1 MGEPAKGTKKS
12 DSLDNI
18 NEWCFITEADCV
30 DGVDT
35 LSELFEADTDSDI
48 SNLID
53 DLDTVNQG
61 NSLAL
66 YNEQVTEECE
76 TAIADLKRKFI
87 ASPERSV
94 ENLSPRLQAVHISP
108 QRLIKRKLFEDSG
121 LGDDET
127 AHSLTQVDSSAPI
140 TSTNIS
146 QESYTILHSSNRKAT
161 LLTKFKSKFN
171 VSFNELTRNFKSD
184 KTCTPNWIIAVF
196 AVAEEIIEASKIT
209 LQQHCEYL
217 QLIPSDFSALY
228 AIEFKNTKNRDTVC
242 KLFNAI
248 LGVHEHQLLV
258 EPPRNR
264 SPAAALY
271 FYQKAIA
278 KIGFKS
284 GSFPQWISSQ
294 TLLSHQLAAAET
306 FKLSDMVQW
315 AYDNEYTEDSQI
327 AYFYAQY
334 AEVNSNAA
342 AFLQSNQQYKYVK
355 DCANMVRMYKRQ
367 ELKNMSM
374 GQWIRKCCTDIPD
387 GDEWKVIAKYLKYQG
402 VNFLSFLIALKQFFK
417 CIPKKSCIVIYG
429 APDTG
434 KSFFCF
440 SLIKLL
446 QGKIVSYM
454 NKASHFWLTPLLDG
468 KVGLLDDATHSCWT
482 FLDMYMRNAFDGN
495 LVSVDVKHKNLQQI
509 KLPPMFITTNVDVPK
524 EPTLMYLYSRLTCFE
539 FPNKMP
545 FDDIGNP
552 LFNIT
557 TQCWAMFFRKFFN
570 QLELTEDDGDS
581 ADSDRPFCCTAR
593 NSDEF
598 N

>member
-1 MGEPAKGTKKS
+1 MGEPAKGIEKS
-12 DSLDNI
+12 ESLDNI
-18 NEWCFITEADCV
+18 NDWCFITEADCI
-30 DGVDT
+30 DDVDT

-53 DLDTVNQG
+53 DLDPVNQG

-66 YNEQVTEECE
+66 YNEQVNEECE
-76 TAIADLKRKFI
+76 TAIAALKRKFI
-87 ASPERSV
+87 ASPDRSV

-108 QRLIKRKLFEDSG
+108 QRLIKRRLFEDSG
-121 LGDDET
+121 IGEDET
-127 AHSLTQVDSSAPI
+127 ANSVTQVDSSAAI
-140 TSTNIS
+140 DSIDVS
-146 QESYTILHSSNRKAT
+146 QENYSILHSANRKAT
-161 LLTKFKSKFN
+161 LLTKFKSKYS
-171 VSFNELTRNFKSD
+171 VSFAEITRNFKSD

-196 AVAEEIIEASKIT
+196 AVSEEIIEASKIT
-209 LQQHCEYL
+209 LQPHCEYM
-217 QLIPSDFSALY
+217 QIVPSDFSALY
-228 AIEFKNTKNRDTVC
+228 AIEFKNSKNRDTVS
-242 KLFNAI
+242 KLFNAV
-248 LGVHEHQLLV
+248 LGVHEHQLLL

-278 KIGFKS
+278 KLGFKY
-284 GSFPQWISSQ
+284 GSFPQWILSQ
-294 TLLSHQLAAAET
+294 TSLSHQFAAAET
-306 FKLSDMVQW
+306 FKLSEMVQW
-315 AYDNEYTEDSQI
+315 AYDNDYIEESQI
-327 AYFYAQY
+327 AYFYAQH
-334 AEVNSNAA
+334 ADENSNAA

-355 DCANMVRMYKRQ
+355 DCANMVKMYKRQ

-374 GQWIRKCCTDIPD
+374 GQWIRKCCLDVPD
-387 GDEWKVIAKYLKYQG
+387 GDQWKIIAKYLRFQG

-417 CIPKKSCIVIYG
+417 CIPKRSCIVIYG

-446 QGKIVSYM
+446 HGKIVSYM

-468 KVGLLDDATHSCWT
+468 KIGLLDDATHSCWS

-495 LVSVDVKHKNLQQI
+495 YVSVDVKHKSLQQI
-509 KLPPMFITTNVDVPK
+509 KLPPMLITTNVDVPK

-539 FPNKMP
+539 FPHKMP
-545 FDDIGNP
+545 FDDAGNP

-570 QLELTEDDGDS
+570 QLELTDEDGDT
-581 ADSDRPFCCTAR
+581 ADTDRPFCCTTR
-593 NSDEF
+593 HSNDI